1 MSTLNQFSSLFA
13 SYAPAVVKH
22 YKTGWF
28 IEYYV
33 TNPITQ
39 ILERRKFRLNNLR
52 KRCRTA
58 TEFKVQANTICCQL
72 NVKLANGWTPFAEIS
87 SEETQLGAIPI
98 KAMYER
104 YLKDVEQDLRPD
116 TLRSYTT
123 FGRLFIEWCDK
134 KVEDLLLK
142 DFTDVM
148 AVRYLD
154 EQRVA
159 RNWANSTFNNNLVS
173 AQAFFTWCVKKKY
186 IKTNPFYGIEKK
198 KKEAKK
204 RTVVNADARAII
216 RDYFMQ
222 KQPGYLLIC
231 ELVFQSLIRPTE
243 ISKLRVS
250 DVDLENKVIRLDGSI
265 TKTKFSRKAVLSDE
279 LIEILGK
286 NIQGAN
292 QDDYLISNGYLPGPE
307 PITTKMYRKTWAKMR
322 KECHLPEEMQLYSL
336 RDTGIISLF
345 DNGADAN
352 TVKGAADHHDLNI
365 TTIYCDHVDEN
376 LVEKVR
382 KHSAKF

>member
-1 MSTLNQFSSLFA
+1 MSTLSQFSPLFT

-22 YKTGWF
+22 LATGWF

-33 TNPITQ
+33 ANPFTQ
-39 ILERRKFRLNNLR
+39 VLERRKFRLNNLR

-72 NVKLANGWTPFAEIS
+72 NVKLASGWNPFN
-87 SEETQLGAIPI
+87 ETVQTDNPGAVPI
-98 KAMYER
+98 KVLYEQ
-104 YLKDVEQDLRPD
+104 YFADMEKDLRPD
-116 TLRSYTT
+116 TMRSYKA
-123 FGRLFIEWCDK
+123 FSKMLLEWCEK
-134 KVEDLLLK
+134 KAPEMLIK
-142 DFTDVM
+142 DFSDVM
-148 AVRYLD
+148 AVRFLD
-154 EQRVA
+154 EQRKA

-173 AQAFFTWCVKKKY
+173 AQAFFTWCVKKKFLE
-186 IKTNPFYGIEKK
+186 KNPFYGIEKK

-204 RTVVNADARAII
+204 RIIVGQDSRAII

-250 DVDLENKVIRLDGSI
+250 DVDLEHKVIRLDGSI
-265 TKTKFSRKAVLSDE
+265 TKTKYSRKAVLSDE
-279 LIEILGK
+279 LIEILTR
-286 NIQGAN
+286 NLRGAN
-292 QDDYLISNGYLPGPE
+292 PDDYLISNGYLPGPVA
-307 PITTKMYRKTWAKMR
+307 ISSRMYRKTWDKMR
-322 KECHLPEEMQLYSL
+322 KDCHLPETMQLYSL

-352 TVKGAADHHDLNI
+352 TVKGAADHHNLNI
-365 TTIYCDHVDEN
+365 TSIYCDHVDEN